1 MLQIDTRLSVSIKR
15 PGLFTETCPVLFIL
29 SAVFLVLSH
38 ETSSHPFP
46 SMSLFLVKWQLI
58 IVTLQGRGAVL
69 ARNVSSLI

>member
-1 MLQIDTRLSVSIKR
+1 MLQIDTRLSVAIKR
-15 PGLFTETCPVLFIL
+15 PGIFTDTRPVLFIL

-46 SMSLFLVKWQLI
+46 SMSLFLVNWQLI
-58 IVTLQGRGAVL
+58 IVPSQGRGAVL